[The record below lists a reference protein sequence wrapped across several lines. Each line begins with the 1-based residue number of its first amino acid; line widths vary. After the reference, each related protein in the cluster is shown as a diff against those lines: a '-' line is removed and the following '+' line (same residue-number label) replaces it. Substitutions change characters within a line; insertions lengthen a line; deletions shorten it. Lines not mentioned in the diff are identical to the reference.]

1 MKKLILKSSIL
12 DGVPYQEYYQEN
24 IEYKGLIFVQHGY
37 TSNKEYG
44 ADFLALPL
52 ARMGYF
58 VVSIDAYKHGERIEE
73 PYLSKDWP
81 KMFFES
87 PYVIRR
93 TAIDINRLFKKKYKK
108 EFPTYSIVGVS
119 MGAMISYYLSTI
131 TPHID
136 KLVPVIG
143 TPDFIDRAIYG
154 IEKDGYD
161 KEKFLNETTLTYLH
175 KMNPI
180 EHVSKMKYNKML
192 ILVGN
197 KDDVVPHQKTLDF
210 FDEYEN
216 DNMTLRVFEEGHNVN
231 KEMQLTIF
239 NFFKA

>member
-1 MKKLILKSSIL
+1 MKKLTLNSCIL
-12 DGVPYQEYYQEN
+12 DGVPYLEYYQED
-24 IEYKGLIFVQHGY
+24 IEYKGLILVQHGY

-58 VVSIDAYKHGERIEE
+58 VVSIDAYKHGERMEE
-73 PYLSKDWP
+73 PYTSKDWP

-93 TAIDINRLFKKKYKK
+93 TAIDINRLFKKRYQKKYSK
-108 EFPTYSIVGVS
+108 YSIVGVS

-136 KLVPVIG
+136 KIVPVIG

-154 IEKDGYD
+154 VEKDGYD
-161 KEKFLNETTLTYLH
+161 PDVYLNEDTMKYLH

-180 EHVSKMKYNKML
+180 EHVDKMKYSQMF

-197 KDDVVPHQKTLDF
+197 KDDVVPHQKSVDF
-210 FDEYEN
+210 FDEYQDER
-216 DNMTLRVFEEGHNVN
+216 MKLKVFEEGHHVN
-231 KEMQLTIF
+231 KEMQIEIF
-239 NFFKA
+239 EFFAS